1 MTMLSDYVSLRER
14 QGMPAQAVK
23 LRLARQLTGGVAHN
37 FNNLLTSILGFSD
50 FVAEELPTNHPGR
63 PYLQEVR
70 IAAQCAGTLIK
81 QLTPFSRCLASEPRI
96 VDLNEFVLNSRT
108 VLSSLVGER
117 NELVILPAPDLGMVR
132 VDPRHMEYVLTS
144 MAVNAR
150 DAMPRRGTLT
160 IETANVTLDLE
171 SVDEL
176 GKLVHCHYVMLSI

>member
-1 MTMLSDYVSLRER
+1 MQRQDLPAEAESLRL
-14 QGMPAQAVK
+14 V
-23 LRLARQLTGGVAHN
+23 RQLAGGVAHN
-37 FNNLLTSILGFSD
+37 LNNLLTPILGFSD
-50 FVAEELPTNHPGR
+50 LAAEELPSNHPGR
-63 PYLQEVR
+63 AYLLEVR
-70 IAAQCAGTLIK
+70 NAAQRAASLIK
-81 QLTPFSRCLASEPRI
+81 QLTAFSQRLPSEPRI
-96 VDLNEFVLNSRT
+96 VDLSEFVRDSRT
-108 VLSSLVGER
+108 LLSSLVGEHH
-117 NELVILPAPDLGMVR
+117 ELVILPAPDLGMVR